1 MAQAEG
7 AGPRQ
12 MHSCAWSE
20 MCRVGRGV
28 MVPALRISISQ
39 RVFTAWISMH
49 SRPGSSGRRQRVC
62 VGSVCDCAAVRNN
75 CC

>member
-1 MAQAEG
+1 MAQADG

-12 MHSCAWSE
+12 MHSCAWPE

-28 MVPALRISISQ
+28 VVPALRISISQ
-39 RVFTAWISMH
+39 RVFTAWIRMH
-49 SRPGSSGRRQRVC
+49 SRLGSSGAQLRVC
-62 VGSVCDCAAVRNN
+62 FRSVGDCAAVRIN